1 MHDVMRL
8 IRTRSLVARTRR
20 WPVVVALALGG
31 ALFAVAIGS
40 FPVALYWGLW
50 TTEWAAQSV
59 VSYAKQQSNIEDV
72 TVSVQPKVEDGAW
85 GSGGPQYDAGAY
97 RATIRLH
104 FSGETDRE
112 AVNDVVGDVT
122 AYAESLRNRNEW
134 SILN

>member
-8 IRTRSLVARTRR
+8 IRTRSPVTRTRR
-20 WPVVVALALGG
+20 WPALVVLTLGG
-31 ALFAVAIGS
+31 AFFAVAIGL
-40 FPVALYWGLW
+40 FPVAMHWGLW
-50 TTEWAAQSV
+50 TTEWAGQSV
-59 VSYAKQQSNIEDV
+59 VSYAKNQSNIEDV
-72 TVSVQPKVEDGAW
+72 TVSVRPIVEGGAW

-97 RATIRLH
+97 RATIRLR

-112 AVNDVVGDVT
+112 AVDEVVSNVT